1 MAQNP
6 TAMNASLRP
15 TYCTSPDLL
24 QGQVTPA
31 KHLRVTHS
39 GVRTAFA
46 ARTKP
51 TCMGVV
57 VATPEE
63 GHGPSAPAVMDI
75 QAYNR
80 AVDDHSDALYRYVV
94 KHLRDRDEAKDIV
107 QECFLRLWMRLDQV
121 TVTGARSYLFTM
133 AHHLVVDRTRRRKR
147 VDRYEQVHEHVLTTQ
162 QPKAGLGDAID
173 RALAQLPPL
182 QRSLILLRDLEGHS
196 YNQIVS
202 ITGLEMTQVK
212 VYLFRARKA
221 MQAQLGSLEQWV

>member
-1 MAQNP
+1 
-6 TAMNASLRP
+6 MNASLRP

-57 VATPEE
+57 AATGVEVGE
-63 GHGPSAPAVMDI
+63 RVAPAVMDI
-75 QAYNR
+75 LAYNR
-80 AVDDHSDALYRYVV
+80 AVADHSDALCRYVV

-107 QECFLRLWMRLDQV
+107 QESFLRLWMRLDQV
-121 TVTGARSYLFTM
+121 TVAGARSYLFTM
-133 AHHLVVDRTRRRKR
+133 AHNLVVDRTRRRKR
-147 VDRYEQVHEHVLTTQ
+147 VDRYEPVHEQVLTTQ

-173 RALAQLPPL
+173 RAMAQLTPL

-196 YNQIVS
+196 YNDIAS
-202 ITGLEMTQVK
+202 MTGLDMTKVK

-221 MQAQLGSLEQWV
+221 MQGHLGDLSTLI